1 MGNVNSE
8 LREGS
13 DNSQSSYCLY
23 LFSSRNARLSSFSSI
38 VNSQWGQSFVI
49 LRLGSTRNASYLW
62 FIKLRG
68 ISPCPLYT
76 PPVAFTNGP
85 RCEIAGQ
92 VFTTS
97 KVLNQGLLKEKEV
110 VTRHQQV
117 NLLMDHYNI
126 YIYI

>member
-68 ISPCPLYT
+68 ISPMKDEKESRTKVTQKTVQERTWYT
-76 PPVAFTNGP
+76 PEAWEHG
-85 RCEIAGQ
+85 
-92 VFTTS
+92 
-97 KVLNQGLLKEKEV
+97 GLRIK
-110 VTRHQQV
+110 
-117 NLLMDHYNI
+117 N
-126 YIYI
+126 